1 MSLQRSPDEMKTSII
16 FCTRCGGAMRL
27 EFVAPSYF
35 GGNEEMQTYQ
45 CTACG
50 NSEAL
55 IVPLNRGVDR
65 TTQRP
70 GPRLEI

>member
-50 NSEAL
+50 NAEAL
-55 IVPLNRGVDR
+55 IVPLNRGADR